1 MTKDWGEHTAVHLRP
16 VAWWQAQAAKVTGGR
31 CLKCRGVTDGVYV
44 PPTREAELECAV
56 AEHCRTCGW
65 ETGLVRGRAGGG
77 GAGAGGGG
85 WGADSGVADRVAPV
99 DSVRVPRAADGL
111 FALVRSVCVI

>member
-1 MTKDWGEHTAVHLRP
+1 MTKDWGEHTAVPLRP

-44 PPTREAELECAV
+44 PPTRETELECAV

-65 ETGLVRGRAGGG
+65 ETVLVRGRAGEVEAVHARPEGVLKRVG
-77 GAGAGGGG
+77 VGARLPGA
-85 WGADSGVADRVAPV
+85 PQQP
-99 DSVRVPRAADGL
+99 PRGRRRGKGTRDA
-111 FALVRSVCVI
+111 